1 MLPQP
6 LPNELPKLWDKCY
19 ELPFDD
25 FDINNPLRRK
35 SRIHDEKN
43 KVAQNEKDNMGF
55 LYIKY
60 S

>member
-35 SRIHDEKN
+35 SRMHDEKN
-43 KVAQNEKDNMGF
+43 KVAQNEKDNRVS
-55 LYIKY
+55 YT
-60 S
+60 